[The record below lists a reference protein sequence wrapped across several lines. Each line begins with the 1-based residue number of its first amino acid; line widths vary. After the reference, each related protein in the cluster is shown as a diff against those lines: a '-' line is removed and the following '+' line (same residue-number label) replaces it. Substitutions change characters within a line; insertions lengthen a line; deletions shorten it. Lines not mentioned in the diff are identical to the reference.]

1 MGLEMA
7 VAAGSLGGYNAPM
20 IYLDYNA
27 STPIDP
33 AVREAMLPFIGRE
46 AFGNPSS
53 THEMG
58 RPLREA
64 VEKARGQI
72 AELIG
77 ASPDEIVF
85 TSGGTEGC
93 NHVIKGV
100 AYALA
105 DRGRHIITTA
115 VEHPAVINPCKFLEK
130 HHGFEVTYVGVD
142 AYGRVEPAEIA
153 AEVRPTTIL
162 IAVMHAQNEV
172 GTIQPIAEIAEIAR
186 EGGVLMYTDAAQ
198 SCGKIETRVDRLG
211 VDLMTIAGHKLY
223 ASQGIGAIYIRKGVT
238 LEPLNHGAGHQ
249 GGHRSGTEPVAMIAG
264 LGAAAELASK
274 KNVSAQIRALRD
286 RLWSA
291 LHQGLGEGAVLLGN
305 PTERLPNTLCVGFR
319 DRIGADILAACP
331 GLCASTGSA
340 CHSKRMERSAVMA
353 AMNVPEPVAFGAI
366 RFSLGRHSTEAE
378 IDRATQQ
385 LLDACASSRTA
396 AACR

>member
-1 MGLEMA
+1 
-7 VAAGSLGGYNAPM
+7 M
-20 IYLDYNA
+20 IYFDYNA
-27 STPIDP
+27 STPIEP
-33 AVREAMLPFIGRE
+33 VVREAMLPFIGRE

-53 THEMG
+53 NHVMG
-58 RPLREA
+58 KPLREA
-64 VEKARGQI
+64 IEKARRQV
-72 AELIG
+72 ADLLG

-100 AYALA
+100 GYALHKQ
-105 DRGRHIITTA
+105 GNHIITTA
-115 VEHPAVINPCKFLEK
+115 VEHPAVINPCKFLER

-142 AYGRVEPAEIA
+142 SHGWVDPAEVA
-153 AEVRPTTIL
+153 AEVRPTTVL

-211 VDLMTIAGHKLY
+211 VDLMTIAGHKFY
-223 ASQGIGAIYIRKGVT
+223 APQGSGAMYIKRGVT

-249 GGHRSGTEPVAMIAG
+249 WGHRSGTEPVAMLAG
-264 LGAAAELASK
+264 LGAAAELALSN
-274 KNVSAQIRALRD
+274 NVSAKLTTLRD
-286 RLWSA
+286 RLWNGLRA
-291 LHQGLGEGAVLLGN
+291 ALGEGAVLMGH

-319 DRIGADILAACP
+319 DRVGADILAACS

-353 AMNVPEPVAFGAI
+353 AMDVPEVVAFGAI
-366 RFSLGRHSTEAE
+366 RFSLGRHTSEAE
-378 IDRATQQ
+378 VDNAIQQ
-385 LLDACASSRTA
+385 LTA
-396 AACR
+396 ACCSPRASVSCA

>member
-1 MGLEMA
+1 
-7 VAAGSLGGYNAPM
+7 M

-33 AVREAMLPFIGRE
+33 IVRDAMLPFVGRE

-53 THEMG
+53 SHAMG
-58 RPLREA
+58 KPLREA
-64 VEKARGQI
+64 VEKSRRQV

-100 AYALA
+100 AYALG

-142 AYGRVEPAEIA
+142 SHGRVDPKEVA

-172 GTIQPIAEIAEIAR
+172 GTIQPIAEISEVAR

-198 SCGKIETRVDRLG
+198 SCGKIPTRVNDLG
-211 VDLMTIAGHKLY
+211 MDLMTIAGHKLY
-223 ASQGIGAIYIRKGVT
+223 APQGIGAMFIRKGTT
-238 LEPLNHGAGHQ
+238 LEPLMHGAGHQ
-249 GGHRSGTEPVAMIAG
+249 GGNRSGTEPVAMIAG
-264 LGAAAELASK
+264 LGAAAELARTQD
-274 KNVSAQIRALRD
+274 VSAKLTALRE
-286 RLWSA
+286 RLWNN
-291 LHQGLGEGAVLLGN
+291 LHQGLGDGVVLLGH
-305 PTERLPNTLCVGFR
+305 PTQRLPNTLCVGFR
-319 DRIGADILAACP
+319 DRVGADILAACP

-340 CHSKRMERSAVMA
+340 CHSKRRERSAVMS
-353 AMNVPEPVAFGAI
+353 AMNVPESIAFGAI
-366 RFSLGRHSTEAE
+366 RFSLGRHTSEAD
-378 IDRATQQ
+378 IDAAAVQ
-385 LLDACASSRTA
+385 LI
-396 AACR
+396 AACRPARIPASAHP